1 MPANLPKMRIAKP
14 RLFTSRAC
22 WISNLF
28 SLVGL
33 IPLAVA
39 FALIALALVFAPPV
53 FAGVFS
59 LFALAASL
67 FCVIFFYPTVL
78 ANPYIK
84 RLVESRQT
92 HAGNA
97 TDSFISQ
104 IALSPRL
111 YSGIRGFIE
120 DADDVGRLQI
130 TESDFFFEGDSIELR
145 VPLHCITRVEKR
157 NPGWRAL
164 WICGPRIT
172 VSFSGLPQIHTVEFC
187 KRSALTVVSHRKRA
201 GKLFKDLSSR
211 ISKPM
216 P

>member
-1 MPANLPKMRIAKP
+1 MAANMPKMTIAKP
-14 RLFTSRAC
+14 LLFTSRAC

-28 SLVGL
+28 SLVCL

-39 FALIALALVFAPPV
+39 LALSALAFVFAPPV

-59 LFALAASL
+59 LFALMASF
-67 FCVIFFYPTVL
+67 FCVIYFLPTAL
-78 ANPYIK
+78 ANPYVK
-84 RLVESRQT
+84 KLVESHRPE
-92 HAGNA
+92 AGNA
-97 TDSFISQ
+97 SHDFISQ

-130 TESDFFFEGDSIELR
+130 AETDLCFEGDSIELR
-145 VPLHCITRVEKR
+145 VPLHCITRVKKR

-164 WICGPRIT
+164 WIGGPRIT
-172 VSFSGLPQIHTVEFC
+172 VSFSGLPQIHSVEFC
-187 KRSALTVVSHRKRA
+187 ERSALTLVSHRKRA
-201 GKLFKDLSSR
+201 ARMFKDLSTR